1 MRRWFIICSVLLLL
15 LFTACKVDNLVSQG
29 TVRFNPNGGSGYMAS
44 QTVFAGQPQK
54 LYTNAYTRED
64 YFFIGWNTQKDG
76 AGTFYKE
83 NETYTY
89 DGKESEMNLYAQWK
103 KSEGTYSICFVD
115 LMYDYNEKIIEVGY
129 GEDYQLP
136 DITELYYHENFLE
149 WNTIF
154 DGSGKSYANKAVVK
168 NLTQPGGTVYLY
180 ACWAVEL
187 RFDANSGYDDP
198 NTPPSIFAKSFETI
212 SLNDGSGL
220 KEKTFPESPFPSPYE
235 DHFYPKHVFRG
246 WSTNSNGCDGNVY
259 LKKNG
264 VVEGAAPSKDSL
276 LYAIW
281 GYKYNTI
288 DPQDPGQ
295 EKKPVSV
302 FHVDAYSAITHCEQ
316 DISEIIATKKRAQSF
331 HDYLHLYCNFVILAT
346 GPLYD
351 PILVDIQKWERGEEI
366 TRKVGNS
373 RYSYVV
379 WDNEKDTYKLFDL
392 YGRID
397 RNLFWKEP
405 DTDVLIVFDVASVY
419 SEDPDKQIILNCDM
433 LPSKDYMSSWGNP
446 TLREP
451 GDQIDP
457 LIFRALF
464 PESTPEAPEYI
475 YSSTPLVGIPG
486 RYYCVGT
493 FAPAKGSFW
502 ETDYPEENCNMVMT
516 ALF

>member
-1 MRRWFIICSVLLLL
+1 
-15 LFTACKVDNLVSQG
+15 
-29 TVRFNPNGGSGYMAS
+29 MAS

-54 LYTNAYTRED
+54 LYTNAYTRDD
-64 YFFIGWNTQKDG
+64 YYFLGWNTQKDG

-103 KSEGTYSICFVD
+103 KGEGTYSICFVD
-115 LMYDYNEKIIEVGY
+115 LMNGYESKTIEVNFGVEY
-129 GEDYQLP
+129 SLP
-136 DITELYYHENFLE
+136 DINEIFVRDNKFLE
-149 WNTIF
+149 WNTVA
-154 DGSGKSYANKAVVK
+154 DGSGNSYANETVVK
-168 NLTQPGGTVYLY
+168 DLAQAGKTVYLY
-180 ACWAVEL
+180 ARWAIKL
-187 RFDANSGYDDP
+187 SFDANSGYDDP
-198 NTPPSIFAKSFETI
+198 NTPPSVLVKSYETI
-212 SLNDGSGL
+212 SLNNGSEL
-220 KEKTFPESPFPSPYE
+220 EPKEIPASPFPNPYI
-235 DHFYPKHVFRG
+235 DRFYPDHVFRG
-246 WSTNSNGCDGNVY
+246 WCTNANGCDGSAY
-259 LKKNG
+259 LKKG
-264 VVEGAAPSKDSL
+264 EVVEGTAPAKDSM

-295 EKKPVSV
+295 EKNPVSV

-316 DISEIIATKKRAQSF
+316 NISEIIATTKRAQSF

-373 RYSYVV
+373 RYGYVV

-446 TLREP
+446 TVREP
-451 GDQIDP
+451 GDQVDP
-457 LIFRALF
+457 LIFRTLF
-464 PESTPEAPEYI
+464 PESAPYAPEYI
-475 YSSTPLVGIPG
+475 YSSTGKDGFPG
-486 RYYCVGT
+486 EYYNVATYALEEG
-493 FAPAKGSFW
+493 GFW
-502 ETDYPEENCNMVMT
+502 TSSEPEDNCNMVMT